1 MTGFP
6 DDARDHLLAAAN
18 DDGGWGYRADT
29 TSATEPTAVALLALH
44 AVDAD
49 ADPRRRAVDWLL
61 ARQTPDGG
69 FPAAVGLDLVGW
81 ATGIALI
88 ALRRAAPETGD
99 AIRRAAD
106 WLVQTS
112 VYGPVTDPKTSGY
125 GYDTSLIGWAWTEGD
140 FSFTEPTALALIGL
154 KQTAQR
160 GHPRVAQGEALL
172 RDRFT
177 AKGGWNYGEPK
188 VLKRTL
194 PVQVVP
200 TALALLA
207 LQDTPDD
214 DRAKAAIE
222 QLAEQT
228 PKLTSPLSLGYAAN
242 ALTAFSRNEVLP
254 AEKIAAFWQGLPAS
268 RRGPLETALLLL
280 ATAVPQRNGFVF
292 S

>member
-1 MTGFP
+1 MTGFS
-6 DDARDHLLAAAN
+6 DDARNHLLAAAN

-44 AVDAD
+44 AVDAG
-49 ADPRRRAVDWLL
+49 AGPRRRAVDWLL

-88 ALRRAAPETGD
+88 ALRRAAPATSD
-99 AIRRAAD
+99 AVRRAAN

-140 FSFTEPTALALIGL
+140 FSFTEPTAFALIGL
-154 KQTAQR
+154 KQTALR
-160 GHPRVAQGEALL
+160 NHARVAQGEALL

-177 AKGGWNYGEPK
+177 ADGGWNYGEPK
-188 VLKRTL
+188 VLGRTL

-207 LQDTPDD
+207 LQDTPDEWT
-214 DRAKAAIE
+214 KAGLE
-222 QLAEQT
+222 QLVEQT
-228 PKLTSPLSLGYAAN
+228 PKLTSPLSLGYGAN
-242 ALTAFSRNEVLP
+242 ALTAFGRADVLP
-254 AEKIAAFWQGLPAS
+254 AEKVAAFWRALPES

-280 ATAVPQRNGFVF
+280 ATAPPQRNGFLF